1 MTMNMQ
7 MTMVSGVTS
16 EMMSF
21 TSDGFVI
28 QAFLA
33 RPAGV
38 TSASPGLLLLHEWW
52 GLTDHIKDI
61 ARRFAQEGFAVL
73 APDLYARQ
81 GAKVAQS
88 PQEAA
93 TLMNAVSSQAML
105 RDLNAATKYFKS
117 QPFVDPLSLGVIGFS
132 MGGTFAITQATHNS
146 DVKAATSFYGKVPPI
161 ETFRY
166 LLCPLQYH
174 YPAQDGWVTAQEVE
188 VLRQGL
194 AKQGKPGEV
203 HMYPEASHA
212 FFNDARPEVYRP
224 EDARLAWD
232 RTLQFLRRYLL

>member
-1 MTMNMQ
+1 MSSSSTMS
-7 MTMVSGVTS
+7 SGVAS
-16 EMMSF
+16 ETVQF
-21 TSDGFVI
+21 ISDGFSI
-28 QAFLA
+28 QAFMA
-33 RPAGV
+33 HPAGV
-38 TSASPGLLLLHEWW
+38 TGASPGLLLLHEWW

-81 GAKVAQS
+81 GAKVVQS

-93 TLMNAVSSQAML
+93 ALMNAVSSQATL
-105 RDLNAATKYFKS
+105 RDLNAATKHFKS
-117 QPFVDPLSLGVIGFS
+117 QPFVDPLLLGVIGFS

-146 DVKAATSFYGKVPPI
+146 DLKAAVSFYGKVPPI

-166 LLCPLQYH
+166 LLSPLQYH
-174 YPAQDGWVTAQEVE
+174 YPAKDGWVTAQEVE

-203 HMYPEASHA
+203 HVYPEAHHA
-212 FFNDARPEVYRP
+212 FLNDARPEVYRA

-232 RTLQFLRRYLL
+232 RTLAFLRRYVS